1 MQKQQ
6 IMANLN
12 NIIRENIRRAL
23 LEMDL
28 VPTDSQGN
36 SILVKKRSSN
46 AWKMIYR
53 LMDNVKTSMD
63 YTYKDKSGNITRQ
76 DVYDIVDYI
85 NNGIQGILK
94 NTVNSK

>member
-1 MQKQQ
+1 
-6 IMANLN
+6 MANLN

-36 SILVKKRSSN
+36 SILEKKRSSN

>member
-1 MQKQQ
+1 
-6 IMANLN
+6 MANLN
-12 NIIRENIRRAL
+12 NIIRENVRCAL

-36 SILVKKRSSN
+36 SILEKKRSSN

>member
-1 MQKQQ
+1 
-6 IMANLN
+6 MANLN

>member
-1 MQKQQ
+1 
-6 IMANLN
+6 
-12 NIIRENIRRAL
+12 
-23 LEMDL
+23 
-28 VPTDSQGN
+28 
-36 SILVKKRSSN
+36 
-46 AWKMIYR
+46 
-53 LMDNVKTSMD
+53 MD